1 MGESVL
7 PALRASDGDRD
18 RVASVL
24 REHAVSGRLTLEELA
39 ERLDRTYAA
48 RTIPELENLTSDLP
62 ALRAAP
68 VSRRKPVRFTIAFI
82 GDVRRQGRWRVAKY
96 SGAIALIGDCV
107 LDLRQAELSDD
118 EVTIEIFSVI
128 GDTTVIVPETIEV
141 EVTGLT
147 IIGETH
153 ERVRDTPRPGAPL
166 VRLRILSL
174 IGDVTV
180 RTG

>member
-39 ERLDRTYAA
+39 ERLDRT
-48 RTIPELENLTSDLP
+48 
-62 ALRAAP
+62 
-68 VSRRKPVRFTIAFI
+68 
-82 GDVRRQGRWRVAKY
+82 
-96 SGAIALIGDCV
+96 
-107 LDLRQAELSDD
+107 
-118 EVTIEIFSVI
+118 VI